1 LAYNPR
7 FMIPHSQSPHGGKH
21 TMKCTWSPDEP
32 AAHWTLTDAERQFL
46 PDHID
51 YNRQRLRS
59 SSQPLQGGQIPRGAS
74 ETELA
79 SKFVDTEL
87 ALMPF
92 PFQDAKSDQAAG
104 DMM

>member
-1 LAYNPR
+1 MEVLYPR
-7 FMIPHSQSPHGGKH
+7 CCGLDIH
-21 TMKCTWSPDEP
+21 
-32 AAHWTLTDAERQFL
+32 
-46 PDHID
+46 
-51 YNRQRLRS
+51 QRLRS

-79 SKFVDTEL
+79 SKLVDTEL